1 MAQAI
6 MLVGT
11 ASHVGKSVLC
21 TALCRILAQDGWSVA
36 PFKAQNMS
44 LNSAVTPDGKEIG
57 RAQAVQAEAAGVLA
71 TADMNPVLLK
81 PTGPGRTQVVVQGVV
96 CNTVSAREYF
106 MDDKA
111 GLWSAVVQSY
121 ERLSSACAA
130 VVIEGAGSPVEL
142 NLKQRDIANMRVA
155 DLADAHVLLV
165 ADIDRGGVFASVAG
179 TLQLLQPAERARV
192 VGIIVN
198 RFQGD
203 LSLFAEG
210 ARMLSDLVGIP
221 VLGVIPYIEDLA
233 IDEEDSLGL
242 GAARYRRQRGQ
253 QRAVSDSATSDG
265 SGPRHNATVA
275 IVRFP
280 HIANFTDVDPLFAER
295 GLDVH
300 FTVDPDEVRA
310 ADAIVL
316 PGTKNTMDDLA
327 WLWQSGLAAAVR
339 EACAR
344 QAHCLGICGGYQMLG
359 TRVCD
364 PDHVEAMSS
373 EQCGLGLLPC
383 ETTLQTS
390 KRTTLVEATLVGA
403 YAGIAVRGYE
413 IHMGLT
419 CARPGAAGMHFA
431 STGRGGDQPGA
442 DVRGVSDGQQTADG
456 RIVGTYLHGILHE
469 NSFRSA
475 WLARVQ
481 SRAHKREGAA
491 VRARCT
497 RLTQEQQR
505 EAEYDRLAAVVRMH
519 LDVTAIESL
528 LGGSAVPPP

>member
-1 MAQAI
+1 LAQAI

-57 RAQAVQAEAAGVLA
+57 RAQAVQAEAAGVA
-71 TADMNPVLLK
+71 PTADMNPVLLK
-81 PTGPGRTQVVVQGVV
+81 PTGPGRTQVVVQGAV
-96 CNTVSAREYF
+96 CDTVSAREYF

-121 ERLSSACAA
+121 ERLSSAYAV

-192 VGIIVN
+192 KGVIVN

-203 LSLFAEG
+203 LSLFTEG

-242 GAARYRRQRGQ
+242 GAPRYRRQRAQ
-253 QRAVSDSATSDG
+253 QRGVDDSVAKDG
-265 SGPRHNATVA
+265 SGPRDYATVA

-280 HIANFTDVDPLFAER
+280 HIANFTDVDPLFAEQ
-295 GLDVH
+295 GFDVH
-300 FTVDPDEVRA
+300 FTVDPDEVRM

-327 WLWQSGLAAAVR
+327 WLWESGLAAAVR
-339 EACAR
+339 EACAHD
-344 QAHCLGICGGYQMLG
+344 AHCLGICGGYQMLG

-364 PDHVEAMSS
+364 PDHVEAMRS

-390 KRTTLVEATLVGA
+390 KRTTLVEATLAGA
-403 YAGIAVRGYE
+403 YAGIAARGYE

-419 CARPGAAGMHFA
+419 RARPGAGMHFA
-431 STGRGGDQPGA
+431 STRRGGDPPDTDEG
-442 DVRGVSDGQQTADG
+442 GTSDGLQAADG

-469 NSFRSA
+469 NAFRSA

-491 VRARCT
+491 VRTRCT

-519 LDVTAIESL
+519 LDVAAIESL
-528 LGGSAVPPP
+528 LRESTVLPP